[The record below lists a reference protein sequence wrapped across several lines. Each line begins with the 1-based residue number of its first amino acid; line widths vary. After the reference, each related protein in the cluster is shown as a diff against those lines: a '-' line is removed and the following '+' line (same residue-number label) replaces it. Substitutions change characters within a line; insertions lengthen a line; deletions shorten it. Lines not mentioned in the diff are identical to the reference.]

1 MNHSQHNNRI
11 HAKDLVNIGI
21 FSVIYVVLVMAA
33 SMLGFIPVFIPL
45 LAVICPLVGGIPYM
59 LFLTRVKKFG
69 MIWIMAIIMGI
80 VMFTGGMGIIAL
92 PTSILFG
99 LLADLT
105 ARSGGYTS
113 AKKSV
118 LSHGVFSMWLV
129 GNFIP
134 IVINREAYTANII
147 AGGYGREYAQ
157 ALMKLMPD
165 WILPVLLVCSFVFGI
180 LGGLI
185 GRALLKKH
193 FIRAGIA

>member
-45 LAVICPLVGGIPYM
+45 LAVICPLIGGIPYM

-80 VMFTGGMGIIAL
+80 VMFTGGMGVIAL

-147 AGGYGREYAQ
+147 AGGYGREYAE

>member
-45 LAVICPLVGGIPYM
+45 LAVICPLIGGIPYM

-80 VMFTGGMGIIAL
+80 VMFTGGMGVIAL

>member
-45 LAVICPLVGGIPYM
+45 LAVICPLIGGIPYM

-80 VMFTGGMGIIAL
+80 VMLTGGMGVIAL